1 MINRTMVRTR
11 VIQTLYA
18 YYKDEETTLTSARKE
33 LVKSYSASYS
43 LYMMLL
49 EFVNVLTRLSEEDI
63 ENGKRISRVTH
74 QEYIVNRRMADN
86 RLAAQIWQCQPLR
99 NYIDNTHLS
108 WESAQSNV
116 EAFWKEVKDTEF
128 YRNYINAVCDRDKE
142 NNGYEE
148 DKNIWKQ
155 ILTFAAESSQF
166 EDALEELE
174 LRLDQSNWTTDLRI
188 VMTFVLKTLKR
199 AKEGQEIK
207 LLEMFDSEEELQ
219 WGEKLLRAAIDSHDR
234 YISLIEA
241 HLKNWDKDR
250 VAYMDKIILT
260 VALAEIETMDDIAL
274 QISMNEYIE
283 AAREYSGDKSPQFV
297 NGILNE
303 IVRSLSIPKA
313 ATLR

>member
-18 YYKDEETTLTSARKE
+18 YYQNGNQTLTTARKE
-33 LVKSYSASYS
+33 LIKSYSHSYC

-49 EFVNVLTRLSEEDI
+49 EFINVITRLSEEDI
-63 ENGKRISRVTH
+63 EKDKRLSRVTH
-74 QEYIVNRRMADN
+74 QERPANRRMADN
-86 RLAAQIWQCQPLR
+86 HLANQVWQCQRLR
-99 NYIDNTHLS
+99 NYIDQEHLS
-108 WESAQSNV
+108 WESALSSI
-116 EAFWKEVKDTEF
+116 ETFWKAVKGTEF
-128 YRNYINAVCDRDKE
+128 YRAYMNDSESNYT
-142 NNGYEE
+142 E

-155 ILTFAAESSQF
+155 IFSYAAENKVF

-174 LRLDQSNWTTDLRI
+174 IRLDQANWTTDLNI
-188 VMTFVLKTLKR
+188 VLTFVQKTIKR
-199 AKEGQEIK
+199 AKEGEELV

-219 WGEKLLRAAIDSHDR
+219 WGEKLMRAAIDGHDR
-234 YISLIEA
+234 YINLIDA

-260 VALAEIETMDDIAL
+260 VALAEIEIMDDIAL

-283 AAREYSGDKSPQFV
+283 AAREYSSDKSPQFV

-303 IVRSLSIPKA
+303 IVKGMENVKA
-313 ATLR
+313 TMLRK